1 MREDTRRRWKP
12 SATRDWRS
20 SAFQGLVG
28 LFALAILG
36 KLFLLQVM
44 DHPAYAALAEGQHGI
59 FKALFASRGSILVHD
74 TKDGTLL
81 PIATNQR
88 LTSVYVDPRE
98 VEDPE
103 KAAGLLGEAFGFDE
117 ARITALGGRFSDEKD
132 PYEPVASH
140 VSDELVERL
149 RALALPGVHFVPE
162 EARFYP
168 EPGLGGHV
176 VGFVGSDE
184 DGSRSGK
191 YGIEGYFDEALS
203 GVPGSIRS
211 ERDIS
216 GRIIAVGDHNV
227 VPAVPGSDVV
237 LTLDRPIQY
246 RACRAI
252 REAVARHQAD
262 GGSVIVMEPLT
273 GRILAMCGTPDFD
286 PADYGEVADV
296 STYNNQAV
304 FGAYEPGSVFKA
316 FTMAAALDVGAVA
329 PESLFEDT
337 GKVVIDVHEI
347 ENSDRLAHGWVSMTQ
362 ALERSLNTA
371 MIFAMRQTGRDRFQD
386 YVKRFGFGERTGV
399 ELDTEVAG
407 DISSLEKPSEAF
419 PATASYGQGI
429 TVTPIQLA
437 TAYAAIASG
446 GILVSPR
453 IVDEVRHADGRVDA
467 RSTVQVRRVIEP
479 KTARLLSGMLVS
491 VVEKGHGRRA
501 GVKGYYIAGKTGT
514 AQVAKEGAAGYEEG
528 ASIGSFAG
536 FGPVEDPK
544 FVMVVR
550 IDRPR
555 DAPWAEATA
564 APVFGEL
571 AKFLLEYFEVPPTR
585 NVN

>member
-1 MREDTRRRWKP
+1 MRDEARPRWKSTAP
-12 SATRDWRS
+12 RDRRAS
-20 SAFQGLVG
+20 VFQGLMG
-28 LFALAILG
+28 IFALCVLG
-36 KLFLLQVM
+36 KLFVLQVL

-74 TKDGTLL
+74 SKDDALL

-88 LTSVYVDPRE
+88 LTAVYVDPRE

-103 KAAGLLGEAFGFDE
+103 KAAGLLAEAFKFDE
-117 ARITALGGRFSDEKD
+117 ERAQALAKRFSDEKD

-140 VSDELVERL
+140 VPDDLAERV
-149 RALALPGVHFVPE
+149 RALGLPGVHFLPE

-176 VGFVGSDE
+176 VGFVGSDD
-184 DGSRSGK
+184 DGSKSGK
-191 YGIEGYFDEALS
+191 YGIEGYFDETLS

-216 GRIIAVGDHNV
+216 GRIIAVGDHSV
-227 VPAVPGSDVV
+227 VPAVPGADVV

-262 GGSVIVMEPLT
+262 SGSVVVMEPRT
-273 GRILAMCGTPDFD
+273 GRILALCGAPDFD
-286 PADYGEVADV
+286 PADYGQVAGV
-296 STYNNQAV
+296 GTYNNQAT

-316 FTMAAALDVGAVA
+316 FTMAAALDTGAVTPDA
-329 PESLFEDT
+329 MFEDA
-337 GKVVIDVHEI
+337 GMFEIDGHEI
-347 ENSDRLAHGWVSMTQ
+347 RNSDKAAHGWVSMTQ
-362 ALERSLNTA
+362 ALQKSLNTA
-371 MIFAMRQTGRDRFQD
+371 MIHAMRLTGRDRFQE
-386 YVKRFGFGERTGV
+386 YVKRFGFGERTGI

-407 DISSLEKPSEAF
+407 DIRSLDKPGEVF

-429 TVTPIQLA
+429 AVTPIQLA
-437 TAYAAIASG
+437 AAYAAIANG

-453 IVDEVRHADGRVDA
+453 IVDEVRHADGRVEK
-467 RSTVQVRRVIEP
+467 RETVQVRRAIEP
-479 KTARLLSGMLVS
+479 ETARLLSGMLVS
-491 VVEKGHGRRA
+491 VVENGHGKRA
-501 GVKGYYIAGKTGT
+501 GVKGYYVAGKTGT
-514 AQVAKEGAAGYEEG
+514 AQVAKATSAGYEEG

-536 FGPVEDPK
+536 FAPVEDPK

-555 DAPWAEATA
+555 DAPWAESTA

-571 AKFLLEYFEVPPTR
+571 AKFLLEYFEIPPTR
-585 NVN
+585 K